1 MESVNQLL
9 KLFMRQ
15 ALLERSTGRRA
26 GARVAE
32 ENQQVGI
39 DKQKPCQLPQDAQ
52 RAARVRDDD
61 GT

>member
-15 ALLERSTGRRA
+15 AHLERSTGRRA
-26 GARVAE
+26 GARMA
-32 ENQQVGI
+32 ENQQVGNV
-39 DKQKPCQLPQDAQ
+39 KEKPCQLPQDAR
-52 RAARVRDDD
+52 RAARVRDND